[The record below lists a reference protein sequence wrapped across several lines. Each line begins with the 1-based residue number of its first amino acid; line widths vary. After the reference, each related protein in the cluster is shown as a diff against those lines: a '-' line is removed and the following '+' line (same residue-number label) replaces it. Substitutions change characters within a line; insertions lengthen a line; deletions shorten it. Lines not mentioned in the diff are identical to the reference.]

1 MKEEQL
7 LNFSLADFHYNDN
20 PCVLQPPEDFQQ
32 WLYHPKVQSAFGF
45 FEQQLLQ
52 APRAKSRVRSNFDGK
67 EREIINLTSYNYL
80 GLSTHPEV
88 IEACKATLDKYGMG
102 SSGAPLL
109 SGTFDLHAEL
119 AHKLAQFK
127 EQEACLLYSSG
138 FGGNLGALQGIL
150 RKGDIA
156 ILDEKSHRS
165 IVDGVSISGAKMVFF
180 AHNDTQELEPLLE
193 KYQKQRTLVLVE
205 GVYSMDGDLVKLPE
219 VSALCEAYGAGLFLD
234 EAHSSLMF
242 GANGRGVAEHFGLEH
257 KIGVS
262 FGTLSK
268 SFGGVGGFI
277 CAQKQLID
285 YLKGYSA
292 PWNFSCSIAPPIV
305 GGLLKALEVATRDS
319 SLRDKLWHNT
329 RYFRK
334 GLESMN
340 LDLGLSESQVIPIII
355 GSSGELLLEMA
366 QEVQS
371 RGLFLQPVDYP
382 AVPPQE
388 RRFRISVS
396 SQLDE
401 ETIDEALNIIEDVI
415 AHKLRKK
422 AAKVQNS

>member
-1 MKEEQL
+1 MKEDQL

-20 PCVLQPPEDFQQ
+20 PNVLQPPEDFRQ
-32 WLYHPKVQSAFGF
+32 WLYHPKVRSAFAF

-52 APRAKSRVRSNFDGK
+52 APKAKSRVRSNFDDK
-67 EREIINLTSYNYL
+67 ERDIINLTSYNYL

-88 IEACKATLDKYGMG
+88 LQACKETLDKYGMG
-102 SSGAPLL
+102 ASGAPLL
-109 SGTFDLHAEL
+109 SGTFDLHTEL
-119 AHKLAQFK
+119 ADKLASFK

-138 FGGNLGALQGIL
+138 FGGNVGAIQGIL

-156 ILDEKSHRS
+156 IMDEKIHRS
-165 IVDGVSISGAKMVFF
+165 IVDGATLSGAKMTFF
-180 AHNDTQELEPLLE
+180 PHNDMKALEELLE
-193 KYQKQRTLVLVE
+193 KHRGKRKLVLVE

-219 VSALCEAYGAGLFLD
+219 VSALCDTYNAGLFLD
-234 EAHSSLMF
+234 EAHSSLIF
-242 GANGRGVAEHFGLEH
+242 GENGRGVGEHFGLED
-257 KIGVS
+257 KVGVS

-277 CAQKQLID
+277 CANRELID

-319 SLRDKLWHNT
+319 GLRDQLWQNT
-329 RYFRK
+329 RYFRN
-334 GLESMN
+334 GLEALN
-340 LDLGLSESQVIPIII
+340 LNLGLTESQVIPIII
-355 GSSGELLLEMA
+355 GSSGELLLRMA
-366 QEVQS
+366 HQVQS

-382 AVPPQE
+382 AVPAHE

-396 SQLDE
+396 SQLSEKEMDQ
-401 ETIDEALNIIEDVI
+401 ALNIIEDVI
-415 AHKLRKK
+415 AKGLGTIGR
-422 AAKVQNS
+422 

>member
-20 PCVLQPPEDFQQ
+20 PNILQPPEDFQQ
-32 WLYHPKVQSAFGF
+32 WLYHPKVHSAFGF

-52 APRAKSRVRSNFDGK
+52 APKAKSRVRNNFDGK

-88 IEACKATLDKYGMG
+88 VQACKETLDKYGMG

-119 AHKLAQFK
+119 ADKLAQFK

-180 AHNDTQELEPLLE
+180 AHNNMQELEQLLE
-193 KYQKQRTLVLVE
+193 KHQKQRKLVIVE

-219 VSALCEAYGAGLFLD
+219 VSALCDAYEAGLFLD

-242 GANGRGVAEHFGLEH
+242 GPNGRGVAEHFGLEH
-257 KIGVS
+257 KVGVS

-277 CAQKQLID
+277 CADRQLID

-329 RYFRK
+329 RYFRQ

-366 QEVQS
+366 REVQS

-396 SQLDE
+396 SQLDKQ
-401 ETIDEALNIIEDVI
+401 TIDEALNIIEDVI
-415 AHKLRKK
+415 ARKLK
-422 AAKVQNS
+422 ALGKI